1 VDTCKTKGYRVIHS
15 SSSGC
20 DQNDPSTASSFA
32 EELKDQFI
40 FHQLDVNKINTRVD
54 KNNVQMMSYFNA
66 EKFKPSKTVINLE
79 RSI

>member
-1 VDTCKTKGYRVIHS
+1 MFMVAGRPA
-15 SSSGC
+15 
-20 DQNDPSTASSFA
+20 PSTPPAAPTRNRNLAAKSPDRPGRSQSF
-32 EELKDQFI
+32 
-40 FHQLDVNKINTRVD
+40 VNKINTLVD